1 MNTEQRE
8 LNKVILK
15 LEDAHYATKKA
26 LDNYKEMETS
36 TVIALEHIEEE
47 LDDRIGELKYFTLKT
62 EEDILDFDISTQRFL
77 FQGDELTCGSSLE
90 VYKDNWNIGRVESSA
105 KYKTEA
111 NPSGYYFYNK
121 RDDHFAL
128 ESGMKVRRRIK

>member
-8 LNKVILK
+8 IKEVIQR

-26 LDNYKEMETS
+26 LDNYKEIEEN

-47 LDDRIGELKYFTLKT
+47 LEDKIGELKYFTLKT
-62 EEDILDFDISTQRFL
+62 EEGILDFDSSTERFL

-90 VYKDNWNIGRVESSA
+90 VYDDKWAIGRVESSE
-105 KYKTEA
+105 KYKTES